1 MARARRA
8 DGMISRLLK
17 QIKPKAKSVIVT
29 IYGDAITHHGG
40 SAWLGSIIKLA
51 APLGLNERV
60 VRTSVFRLAKEDW
73 LVADQVG
80 RRSYYRL
87 TEAGRHRFD
96 TAHSRIYHHASRPWD
111 GHWTFVIIDFAALK
125 GKNGEALRS
134 DLRWQGFGQL
144 TAGVMLHPDPDK
156 AALHQ
161 ALVDADASK
170 RALVMHAA
178 AETATAP
185 AAVRG
190 LVERCWDLQRLAAD
204 YAAFLDTFRPV
215 WQALH
220 HAAHLDPETCFVVRT
235 LLMHSYRRRSAA
247 RPETAGRIAGGEL
260 ARRVGA
266 SALPQPLPARPGRGR
281 TARAGS
287 ARNGGRRGSRGAS
300 ELLHAVRRVGAGGR
314 RRVSPARVCARLHP
328 SATMAL
334 EVIQILLISIEKCI
348 TLSSQ

>member
-1 MARARRA
+1 
-8 DGMISRLLK
+8 MISRLLK

-178 AETATAP
+178 AEMAPAP

-235 LLMHSYRRRSAA
+235 LLMHSYRRVLLRD
-247 RPETAGRIAGGEL
+247 PKLPDEL
-260 ARRVGA
+260 LEANWPGA
-266 SALPQPLPARPGRGR
+266 SARLLCRNLYRLVQATAEQHVLAQLETADGAVPA
-281 TARAGS
+281 A
-287 ARNGGRRGSRGAS
+287 
-300 ELLHAVRRVGAGGR
+300 
-314 RRVSPARVCARLHP
+314 HP
-328 SATMAL
+328 SYFMRFGGLGRAADAA
-334 EVIQILLISIEKCI
+334 
-348 TLSSQ
+348 

>member
-1 MARARRA
+1 
-8 DGMISRLLK
+8 MISRLLK

-178 AETATAP
+178 AEMAPAP

-204 YAAFLDTFRPV
+204 YAAFLKTFRPV

-235 LLMHSYRRRSAA
+235 LLMHSYRRVLLRD
-247 RPETAGRIAGGEL
+247 PKLPDEL
-260 ARRVGA
+260 LEANWPGA
-266 SALPQPLPARPGRGR
+266 SARLLCRNLYRLVQATAEQHVLAQLETADGAVPA
-281 TARAGS
+281 A
-287 ARNGGRRGSRGAS
+287 
-300 ELLHAVRRVGAGGR
+300 
-314 RRVSPARVCARLHP
+314 HP
-328 SATMAL
+328 SYFMRFGGLGRAADAA
-334 EVIQILLISIEKCI
+334 
-348 TLSSQ
+348 

>member
-17 QIKPKAKSVIVT
+17 QITPKAKSVIVT

-178 AETATAP
+178 AETAAAP

-235 LLMHSYRRRSAA
+235 LLMHSYRRVLLRD
-247 RPETAGRIAGGEL
+247 PKLPDEL
-260 ARRVGA
+260 LEANWPGA
-266 SALPQPLPARPGRGR
+266 SARLLCRNLYRLVQAAAEQHVLAQLETADGAVPA
-281 TARAGS
+281 A
-287 ARNGGRRGSRGAS
+287 
-300 ELLHAVRRVGAGGR
+300 
-314 RRVSPARVCARLHP
+314 HP
-328 SATMAL
+328 SYFMRFGGLGRAADAA
-334 EVIQILLISIEKCI
+334 
-348 TLSSQ
+348 

>member
-1 MARARRA
+1 
-8 DGMISRLLK
+8 MISRLLK

-144 TAGVMLHPDPDK
+144 TAGVMLHPDADK

-178 AETATAP
+178 AGTAAAP

-190 LVERCWDLQRLAAD
+190 LVERCWGLQRLAAD
-204 YAAFLDTFRPV
+204 YAAFLKTFRPV

-235 LLMHSYRRRSAA
+235 LLMHSYRRVLLRD
-247 RPETAGRIAGGEL
+247 PKLPDEL
-260 ARRVGA
+260 LEANWPGA
-266 SALPQPLPARPGRGR
+266 SARLLC
-281 TARAGS
+281 
-287 ARNGGRRGSRGAS
+287 RN
-300 ELLHAVRRVGAGGR
+300 LY
-314 RRVSPARVCARLHP
+314 RLVQ
-328 SATMAL
+328 A
-334 EVIQILLISIEKCI
+334 
-348 TLSSQ
+348 